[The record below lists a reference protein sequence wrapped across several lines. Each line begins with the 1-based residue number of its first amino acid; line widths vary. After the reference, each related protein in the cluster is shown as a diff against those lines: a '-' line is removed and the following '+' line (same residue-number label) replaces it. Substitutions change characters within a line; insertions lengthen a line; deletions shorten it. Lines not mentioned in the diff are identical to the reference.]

1 MSDPTLDPAA
11 TSWVASANGHP
22 DFPVQ
27 NLPLGMFSTQGHAA
41 RAGMAIGDSVLDL
54 AALVAAG
61 LLDEVPIELV
71 AGPSLNRLLG
81 LPAPARAAL
90 RARVFALLATPA
102 HEAEMLPMLHPRAE
116 CVMHLPAV
124 IGDYSDFFAGI
135 HHATNTGKLF
145 RPDNPLLPNYKYV
158 PIAYHGR
165 GSSIRPSGSAVRR
178 PNGQRKPGSE
188 SVPSFGPCRNLDY
201 EMELG
206 FWVGAANPLGE
217 PIPIGRAG
225 EALVGVCLLNDWSAR
240 DVQGWEYQPLGPF
253 LAKSFHTSISPW
265 IVLAEALAPFRLA
278 QPPRPEG
285 DPAPLP
291 YLLDADDQARGALD
305 ITVEVLIETPA
316 MRAAKLAPHRLSV
329 GTSRDM
335 YWTPAQLVA
344 HQTSA
349 GCDLHPGDLLGSG
362 TISGTQPG
370 SYGSLLELTEG
381 GRKAITLPSGE
392 TRRFLEDGDE
402 IIMRGRCAREGAVP
416 IGLGE
421 CRGRILPAPPIAA

>member
-1 MSDPTLDPAA
+1 
-11 TSWVASANGHP
+11 
-22 DFPVQ
+22 
-27 NLPLGMFSTQGHAA
+27 
-41 RAGMAIGDSVLDL
+41 
-54 AALVAAG
+54 
-61 LLDEVPIELV
+61 
-71 AGPSLNRLLG
+71 
-81 LPAPARAAL
+81 
-90 RARVFALLATPA
+90 
-102 HEAEMLPMLHPRAE
+102 
-116 CVMHLPAV
+116 
-124 IGDYSDFFAGI
+124 
-135 HHATNTGKLF
+135 
-145 RPDNPLLPNYKYV
+145 
-158 PIAYHGR
+158 
-165 GSSIRPSGSAVRR
+165 
-178 PNGQRKPGSE
+178 
-188 SVPSFGPCRNLDY
+188 
-201 EMELG
+201 MELG

-402 IIMRGRCAREGAVP
+402 IIMRGRCAREGAVS